1 MPTDTGIRDRLKEVR
16 DKATE
21 LRAERNTAKAER
33 DAAKQAFADANHDIA
48 NVTEWPEFKAAEEAT
63 ARVGRIDDELNDLG
77 NAEKAI
83 LKMLGESGSDPET
96 AAAAAHASLE
106 QRSGGWDSHR
116 LLAGEDSEYQQ
127 ALKRGVFTSQHQFGT
142 IELGRITSREEAA
155 AFLSPMQ
162 ADLPT
167 GTGADVGT
175 PGGTV
180 VPYDRRG
187 IQGFRLRQ
195 LRMIDLLPQGTTD
208 SNTIEYVQVQTIPG
222 SAAETAELAIKPAE
236 GLSLGDATA
245 PVRTIAGWIKVAR
258 QALDDMAALRTLI
271 DTLLPFDVRRRIDNQ
286 VINGNGVG
294 QNLKGILAQTGL
306 GNAPFQA
313 GDNPADAILRAMT
326 VTILSDAEPNF
337 VAIYPTVWQDLLLT
351 REAGGATGSG
361 RTGTY
366 LYGGPGSI
374 GASPGVPTVWGLV
387 MTPSIAIPATTP
399 LVGDSNGASLLWRE
413 GINIRVSDSDQDD
426 FVRNRVTLLC
436 EGRVALPVW
445 RPASFTTAHTA

>member
-1 MPTDTGIRDRLKEVR
+1 
-16 DKATE
+16 
-21 LRAERNTAKAER
+21 
-33 DAAKQAFADANHDIA
+33 
-48 NVTEWPEFKAAEEAT
+48 
-63 ARVGRIDDELNDLG
+63 
-77 NAEKAI
+77 
-83 LKMLGESGSDPET
+83 
-96 AAAAAHASLE
+96 
-106 QRSGGWDSHR
+106 
-116 LLAGEDSEYQQ
+116 
-127 ALKRGVFTSQHQFGT
+127 
-142 IELGRITSREEAA
+142 
-155 AFLSPMQ
+155 
-162 ADLPT
+162 
-167 GTGADVGT
+167 
-175 PGGTV
+175 
-180 VPYDRRG
+180 
-187 IQGFRLRQ
+187 
-195 LRMIDLLPQGTTD
+195 
-208 SNTIEYVQVQTIPG
+208 
-222 SAAETAELAIKPAE
+222 
-236 GLSLGDATA
+236 
-245 PVRTIAGWIKVAR
+245 
-258 QALDDMAALRTLI
+258 MAALRTLI